1 MRIGIDARMYGSG
14 FTGIGR
20 YTYELIHNLAQ
31 LDRSN
36 DYVIFLRKEAFDG
49 FVPPSPRFQKVLA
62 DFPHYSLAEQTRF
75 LSVLNREHLDLM
87 HFCHFNAPV
96 LYRHPFVVT
105 LHDLTLSF
113 FPGKKMT
120 HWIQRVAY
128 HIVLRLVTRHAQQI
142 IAVSGHTKKDLQT
155 LLGIPDEKVTVIFN
169 GVNPDFST
177 PSSVDPKALRTQFGL
192 AKPYFLYTGVWRDHK
207 NIVGLLKA
215 FDALNRE
222 SDHHYQLVITGRP
235 NPNYPEIPETVKALR
250 LENEVRLTGLVG
262 DEELKAL
269 YQQAL
274 AYVFPSF
281 YEGFGFP
288 PLEAMLCG
296 IPVAA
301 SNTSSIP
308 EICGQGN
315 AVFFDPYDIEAMTTA
330 MRTVATDQALRKD
343 LVERG
348 FKHALRFKWEAMAS
362 SVLDVYNG
370 ILKGI

>member
-31 LDRSN
+31 LDSSN

-49 FVPPSPRFQKVLA
+49 FVPPNTRFKKVLA
-62 DFPHYSLAEQTRF
+62 DFPHYSFAEQTCF
-75 LSVLNREHLDLM
+75 LSVLNREKLDLM

-96 LYRHPFVVT
+96 FYRRPFVVT
-105 LHDLTLSF
+105 IHDLTLSF
-113 FPGKKMT
+113 FPGKKMNG
-120 HWIQRVAY
+120 WLRRIAY
-128 HIVLRLVTRHAQQI
+128 QFVLRAVTRHARRI

-155 LLGIPDEKVTVIFN
+155 LLGIPDDKISVIFN
-169 GVNPDFST
+169 GVNPDFGT
-177 PSSVDPKALRTQFGL
+177 PSSLDPKALRAQFSL
-192 AKPYFLYTGVWRDHK
+192 LKPYFLYTGVWRDHK

-215 FDALNRE
+215 FHALQVE
-222 SDHHYQLVITGRP
+222 SEQCYQLVITGRP
-235 NPNYPEIPETVKALR
+235 NPNYPEVPETVKALG

-308 EICGQGN
+308 EICGSGN
-315 AVFFDPYDIEAMTTA
+315 ALFFDPYNVDEIKTA
-330 MRTVATDQALRKD
+330 MRTVATDQELRKA
-343 LVERG
+343 LIEQG
-348 FKHALRFKWEAMAS
+348 SKHALRFKWDAMAS
-362 SVLDVYNG
+362 AVLDVYNG
-370 ILKGI
+370 ILRTL